1 MDKLIYLNGEYVAE
15 AEAKIS
21 LFDHGLLYGDGIFE
35 GIRAYHGRV
44 FKLAEH
50 LTRLYESAQSILL
63 NIGIS
68 MEDMEKVVTGTLRK
82 NNLANAYIRL
92 VVTRG
97 VGDLGLDP
105 ANCPRASIFCIADQI
120 MLFASEM
127 YEKGLD
133 VKTVAIRRTNPDS
146 LSPRVKSLNYLNSI
160 LAKIEASQAGV
171 KEAIMLTQEGYV
183 VEGTADNIFIVR
195 KNVLVTPPL
204 SAGCLEGVTR
214 NAVIFLARQS
224 GIEVREELFTRH
236 DVYTA
241 QECFLTGT
249 AAELIPVIKVDGR
262 SIGQGVPGQV
272 FNTLLK
278 AFREL
283 TQVDGTLINMKDLS
297 NG

>member
-1 MDKLIYLNGEYVAE
+1 MDKWIYLNGKYVVE

-21 LFDHGLLYGDGIFE
+21 IFDHGLLYGDGIFE

-44 FKLAEH
+44 FKLTEH
-50 LTRLYESAQSILL
+50 LIRLYESAQSILL
-63 NIGIS
+63 NIGITKD
-68 MEDMEKVVTGTLRK
+68 EMEKVVTGTLRK
-82 NNLANAYIRL
+82 NNLSDAYIRL
-92 VVTRG
+92 VITRG

-105 ANCPRASIFCIADQI
+105 ANCPQASIFCIADQI
-120 MLFASEM
+120 KLFDSEM

-133 VKTVAIRRTNPDS
+133 VKTVAIRRTNSDS

-171 KEAIMLTQEGYV
+171 KEAVMLNQEGYV

-195 KNVLVTPPL
+195 KNALITPPL

-214 NAVIFLARQS
+214 TAVISLARQS

-262 SIGQGVPGQV
+262 CIGQGVPGGV
-272 FNTLLK
+272 FKNLLND
-278 AFREL
+278 FREL
-283 TQVDGTLINMKDLS
+283 TLVDGTPIN
-297 NG
+297 